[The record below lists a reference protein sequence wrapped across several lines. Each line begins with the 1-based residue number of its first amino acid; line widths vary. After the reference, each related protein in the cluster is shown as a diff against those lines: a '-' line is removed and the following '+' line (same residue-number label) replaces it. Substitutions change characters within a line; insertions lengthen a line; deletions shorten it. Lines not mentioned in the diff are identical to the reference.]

1 MPLLLQDQARINTL
15 YYATDNQIILIIY
28 LLLIS
33 TVSAAG
39 HLSEKDKKAT
49 LKCTGLYYA
58 NSMIPQGTLKLDKIV
73 FSIAAKKYLT
83 SYLIKE
89 GVKEDFINSELN
101 KSVDELYGKPYDEK
115 KTGDC
120 NKYIYKL
127 IPESKA
133 GIDKLVKSGIY

>member
-1 MPLLLQDQARINTL
+1 MKKIITL
-15 YYATDNQIILIIY
+15 VSLFLFSVANAT
-28 LLLIS
+28 
-33 TVSAAG
+33 G

-58 NSMIPQGTLKLDKIV
+58 NSMIPQGTLELDKIV

-115 KTGDC
+115 KTSDC

-127 IPESKA
+127 ITVSKA

>member
-1 MPLLLQDQARINTL
+1 MRKIITFIALLSFSSVN
-15 YYATDNQIILIIY
+15 
-28 LLLIS
+28 
-33 TVSAAG
+33 AAG
-39 HLSEKDKKAT
+39 HLSEKDRKDT

-58 NSMIPQGTLKLDKIV
+58 NSMIPQGTLELDKIV

>member
-1 MPLLLQDQARINTL
+1 MKKIF
-15 YYATDNQIILIIY
+15 LIIAVF
-28 LLLIS
+28 LNINSVLA
-33 TVSAAG
+33 TG
-39 HLSEKDKKAT
+39 HLSEKDRKAT

-58 NSMIPQGTLKLDKIV
+58 NSMIPQGTLELDKIV

-89 GVKEDFINSELN
+89 GVKEDFINAELN

-120 NKYIYKL
+120 TKYIYKL
-127 IPESKA
+127 IPKSKA
-133 GIDKLVKSGIY
+133 EINKLVKSGIYWYEWIRYS